1 MLEEEVIHEPVKSE
15 DDVLT
20 KESQVPTK
28 NLRSYGR
35 C

>member
-1 MLEEEVIHEPVKSE
+1 MLEEGVIHEPVRPE

-20 KESQVPTK
+20 RESQVPTK